1 MKILYNKSTLIIGF
15 AFLSFLLLLPP
26 ITYVASLLSSIV
38 LMPLALSSIIRNIN
52 VSSINSIQLS
62 QLLLSVCFIYF
73 FLCGFLVTNYYIAIK
88 ELIVISY
95 GLCLFSLL
103 LVNPKYRINIQS
115 IVLIMSLILV
125 FLCIHVLNSID
136 YSNYIIAEGDQV
148 ESKNPLGLRISFLS
162 IFLLAIIAHEKSIKK
177 NIKLLIFFTSIL
189 GFIAILFLESSRSF
203 LFCLIVI
210 FIWISFNNFKAFIIS
225 FLLLFLPTSIYI
237 ILYGDQVLRYFSN
250 IPAFNLL
257 FFKLEPYF
265 PGINKY
271 GILQGGAYS
280 RSDFTSQAYDV
291 YLKGIGENPIF
302 GLGPDNSRVLYEKE
316 MGVLTNSHNNFFEI
330 ALSYGFIGVTLWY
343 TFFLS
348 IIYSLFKFKHSKYF
362 GISLGVLTGIF
373 AISFISPIYREPDI
387 YVMIGFILLILS
399 RTTPNFLKNK

>member
-103 LVNPKYRINIQS
+103 LVNPKYSINIQS

-125 FLCIHVLNSID
+125 FLCIYVLNSID

-162 IFLLAIIAHEKSIKK
+162 IFLE
-177 NIKLLIFFTSIL
+177 
-189 GFIAILFLESSRSF
+189 
-203 LFCLIVI
+203 V
-210 FIWISFNNFKAFIIS
+210 
-225 FLLLFLPTSIYI
+225 
-237 ILYGDQVLRYFSN
+237 
-250 IPAFNLL
+250 
-257 FFKLEPYF
+257 
-265 PGINKY
+265 KY
-271 GILQGGAYS
+271 
-280 RSDFTSQAYDV
+280 
-291 YLKGIGENPIF
+291 
-302 GLGPDNSRVLYEKE
+302 
-316 MGVLTNSHNNFFEI
+316 
-330 ALSYGFIGVTLWY
+330 
-343 TFFLS
+343 
-348 IIYSLFKFKHSKYF
+348 
-362 GISLGVLTGIF
+362 
-373 AISFISPIYREPDI
+373 
-387 YVMIGFILLILS
+387 
-399 RTTPNFLKNK
+399 